1 MEIWKNTKKSKE
13 KSSILS
19 WHLRCRGERERDK
32 GIFEEIIA
40 VNFLEL
46 LKGTILQF
54 LKAQ

>member
-40 VNFLEL
+40 VNFPEL